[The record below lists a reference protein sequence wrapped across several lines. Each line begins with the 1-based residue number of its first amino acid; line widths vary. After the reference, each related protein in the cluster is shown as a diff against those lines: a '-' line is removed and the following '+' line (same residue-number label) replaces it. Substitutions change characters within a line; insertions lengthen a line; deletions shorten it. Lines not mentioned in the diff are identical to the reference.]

1 MPPSPPPFTED
12 GSSNDDDEDM
22 FVDSH
27 SHQSTSPI
35 TTGMSDTTPSPPSP
49 SFPSTYEQHFTME
62 RRVGSFSAG
71 NEALGGFVFPSTS
84 DTAERDIR
92 EVDGDGGYMD
102 TSEDC
107 ATTVG
112 AKVGEDEH
120 KPMKPPLGE
129 RFSKEEENVGAPSS
143 SACSFFS
150 NFCSSSSSSS
160 SYPSR
165 PPISCSSSSSAL
177 QSIRTRHRLCRRK
190 ANHRANPTANP
201 APQRLLT
208 ESTSYRISGNR
219 LFNSNFLLPAL
230 DAYKLALTSCPIYL
244 VQEVATIYAN
254 IAAVELRLQRYPA
267 AVKSA
272 TKALEGRPRW
282 GKALYRRA
290 RGREGIGGWA
300 ELEGALEDY
309 RAVESLASGAGGT
322 LAGGIGEK
330 ELEIVREKIRW
341 LPGRIE
347 EVKDAETAEVVGK
360 LKQMG
365 EGLLKPFGISTSD
378 FGMVKGA
385 DGGYSLQ
392 FRRS

>member
-1 MPPSPPPFTED
+1 HGAPHRNHNISMPPSLPFTQDECD
-12 GSSNDDDEDM
+12 DDDDEDM

-35 TTGMSDTTPSPPSP
+35 TASMSDTTPPLPP
-49 SFPSTYEQHFTME
+49 FPSTYEQHLAME

-71 NEALGGFVFPSTS
+71 SEALGGCVFPSTS
-84 DTAERDIR
+84 DTAQRDIR
-92 EVDGDGGYMD
+92 EVDDDGGCMD
-102 TSEDC
+102 TSDDC
-107 ATTVG
+107 AAVTRAAG
-112 AKVGEDEH
+112 AGEEEDEH
-120 KPMKPPLGE
+120 GPTKPPLGE
-129 RFSKEEENVGAPSS
+129 RFSKDEEN
-143 SACSFFS
+143 
-150 NFCSSSSSSS
+150 
-160 SYPSR
+160 
-165 PPISCSSSSSAL
+165 
-177 QSIRTRHRLCRRK
+177 
-190 ANHRANPTANP
+190 
-201 APQRLLT
+201 RLLT

-254 IAAVELRLQRYPA
+254 IAAVELKLQRYPA

-309 RAVESLASGAGGT
+309 KAVEGLAAGAGGAP
-322 LAGGIGEK
+322 AGGIGEK
-330 ELEIVREKIRW
+330 ELEIVKEKIRW
-341 LPGRIE
+341 LPGRID

-365 EGLLKPFGISTSD
+365 EGLLRPFGISTSD

-385 DGGYSLQ
+385 DGAYSLQ

>member
-1 MPPSPPPFTED
+1 MPPPFLTLLPPSHSHSRRNLASQPIIPNQLIAWHGTLHQNNNISMPPSPPFHHD
-12 GSSNDDDEDM
+12 GCDSDDDEDM

-27 SHQSTSPI
+27 SHQSASPT
-35 TTGMSDTTPSPPSP
+35 TTGMSDTTPPPTP
-49 SFPSTYEQHFTME
+49 FQSTHEQQQQHPTME
-62 RRVGSFSAG
+62 RRLGSFSAG
-71 NEALGGFVFPSTS
+71 SEALGGFVFPSTS

-92 EVDGDGGYMD
+92 EVDGDDDDGHMD

-107 ATTVG
+107 VATARVAG
-112 AKVGEDEH
+112 AREGEEDEH

-129 RFSKEEENVGAPSS
+129 RFSKDEEN
-143 SACSFFS
+143 
-150 NFCSSSSSSS
+150 
-160 SYPSR
+160 
-165 PPISCSSSSSAL
+165 
-177 QSIRTRHRLCRRK
+177 RLI
-190 ANHRANPTANP
+190 
-201 APQRLLT
+201 T

-244 VQEVATIYAN
+244 VHEVATIYAN
-254 IAAVELRLQRYPA
+254 IAAVELKLQRYPA
-267 AVKSA
+267 AVKAA

-309 RAVESLASGAGGT
+309 RAVEASAGGAGGAA
-322 LAGGIGEK
+322 AGGIGEK

-347 EVKDAETAEVVGK
+347 EVKDTETAEVMGK

-365 EGLLKPFGISTSD
+365 EGLLKPFGINTSD

-385 DGGYSLQ
+385 DGAYSLQ

>member
-1 MPPSPPPFTED
+1 MVQLRQNNISMSPSPPFSTED
-12 GSSNDDDEDM
+12 ECDNNNDDDEDM

-27 SHQSTSPI
+27 SYQPTSPI
-35 TTGMSDTTPSPPSP
+35 TTSMSDTTPPPP
-49 SFPSTYEQHFTME
+49 PPFFPSTYEQHLAME

-71 NEALGGFVFPSTS
+71 SEALGGFVFPSTS
-84 DTAERDIR
+84 DTVERDIH
-92 EVDGDGGYMD
+92 EVDGDAGHMD

-107 ATTVG
+107 PTATTTR
-112 AKVGEDEH
+112 AARAREEDEH
-120 KPMKPPLGE
+120 KPMKSPLGE
-129 RFSKEEENVGAPSS
+129 RFSKDEEN
-143 SACSFFS
+143 
-150 NFCSSSSSSS
+150 
-160 SYPSR
+160 
-165 PPISCSSSSSAL
+165 
-177 QSIRTRHRLCRRK
+177 
-190 ANHRANPTANP
+190 
-201 APQRLLT
+201 RLLT

-219 LFNSNFLLPAL
+219 LFNSNLLLPAL

-244 VQEVATIYAN
+244 VHEVATIYAN
-254 IAAVELRLQRYPA
+254 IAAVELKLQHYPA
-267 AVKSA
+267 AVKAA

-309 RAVESLASGAGGT
+309 KAVESLAGIA
-322 LAGGIGEK
+322 AEGIGEK
-330 ELEIVREKIRW
+330 EIEIVREKIRW

-365 EGLLKPFGISTSD
+365 EGLLKPFGINTSD
-378 FGMVKGA
+378 FGMVRGA
-385 DGGYSLQ
+385 DGAYSLQ